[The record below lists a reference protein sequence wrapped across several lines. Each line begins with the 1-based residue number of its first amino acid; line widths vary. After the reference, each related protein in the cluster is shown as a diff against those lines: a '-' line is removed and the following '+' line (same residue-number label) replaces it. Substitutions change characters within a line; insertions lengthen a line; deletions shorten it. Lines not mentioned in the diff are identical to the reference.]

1 MSFVNIFDLK
11 NYKNM
16 ETIKYIKNCPQVHV
30 GSHKYLAPHEILHLE
45 SDLNYT
51 QILLVNGKK
60 ILSSTTLKT
69 IENRL
74 SPFKNFVRINR
85 QSIVNLDLVVR
96 IESTAIV
103 LPGERKIVFSR
114 RREKAWRKRIVI

>member
-1 MSFVNIFDLK
+1 
-11 NYKNM
+11 M